1 MFRRVRRGRRKL
13 NRNSDRY
20 ATGAQKVHLSS
31 IWTRRWPI
39 ALDRNERFVQSIGF
53 TRFSD
58 VRLVKG
64 QFVQK
69 ISFRVRFLIKIRRD
83 LWSVLISMKRSSPFK
98 SHCIS
103 LLSDLLYLVLNN
115 NAINNVVISDFV
127 AGNAECSKN
136 IC

>member
-58 VRLVKG
+58 VRLVEG

-83 LWSVLISMKRSSPFK
+83 LWSVPISTKRSFPFK
-98 SHCIS
+98 SHCMS
-103 LLSDLLYLVLNN
+103 LLANLLYLALNSS
-115 NAINNVVISDFV
+115 AINNIVISDFV
-127 AGNAECSKN
+127 AGNTECSKN